1 MNKTVKKT
9 TKKTVEP
16 EIIMN
21 CVTNTTPKQ
30 LYNEAINAKIR
41 AGKPINAEEL
51 QFIKDTTV
59 AETVNELAGVAVEAF
74 MSMPHNTIE
83 IKNGEKLVFDEKGNV
98 KVKKP
103 NVFRRF
109 WNWLRRK

>member
-1 MNKTVKKT
+1 MKKIT
-9 TKKTVEP
+9 KKSTKKTVEP

-30 LYNEAINAKIR
+30 LYNEVVNAKVR
-41 AGKPINAEEL
+41 AGKPINTEEL
-51 QFIKDTTV
+51 QFIKDATV
-59 AETVNELAGVAVEAF
+59 AETVDELAGVAVEAF
-74 MSMPHNTIE
+74 MSIPHNTIE

-98 KVKKP
+98 KVQKP
-103 NVFRRF
+103 NIFRRF